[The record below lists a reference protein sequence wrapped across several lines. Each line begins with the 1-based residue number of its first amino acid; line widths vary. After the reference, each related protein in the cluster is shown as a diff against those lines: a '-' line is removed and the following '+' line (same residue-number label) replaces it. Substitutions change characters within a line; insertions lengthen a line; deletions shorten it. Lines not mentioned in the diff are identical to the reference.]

1 MSTVSSTTSLLT
13 ASTTSTATT
22 TSGTS
27 SSSSTSSGSDID
39 WSGLIEEAVNAKLA
53 KANSID
59 VKVSNNE
66 LKIAAYNSVS
76 SLLTTLQTAAQSLR
90 SPSGSTYSS
99 VDAFLA
105 RSAYLTANGSVD
117 ASSSLSATVEA
128 GADTGSYKLEILQ
141 LAQSHKVASATSSS
155 NTTDLGYSG
164 VVSLGIEGGT
174 AVEIEVDENM
184 SLIEIAEAI
193 NLAKGTSGVQASVV
207 KVTASDYRLV
217 LSGVDTGATIT
228 ASAVSGDDVFGEL
241 GILASDGTFANQ
253 LQEAKQ
259 AIIEIDDIQITRSS
273 NQIDDVLDGTTIYL
287 YQTTPA
293 DTSITLE
300 VGADVSSVKSGVVA
314 LVDAY
319 NAYREFAISQQTL
332 PSSSSESVLFGD
344 GTLRSINLAVG
355 TALTSVID
363 SQSLALLGLTFD
375 ENNYLELDEDVLDNM
390 LLTDLDAVRSLLA
403 FQMTASNKNLQL
415 LARGSSVPPDFTLD
429 ITVDSSGSISD
440 VSVGGQSGL
449 FTISGTRIIGATGS
463 AYEGFTFVYSSSN
476 SASVSVSLGT
486 GIAEQLYNIANGA
499 TNSSTGTLTA
509 LTSDLKTYNDDL
521 TARSETIRERAET
534 YRTNLTSRYAQY
546 QAAIATAEAMQD
558 YLTSLLDTWNAS
570 S

>member
-13 ASTTSTATT
+13 ASTTSTASTS
-22 TSGTS
+22 SGTS
-27 SSSSTSSGSDID
+27 SSSSTSSSSDID

-53 KANSID
+53 KADSID

-66 LKIAAYNSVS
+66 LKIAAYESAS
-76 SLLTTLQTAAQSLR
+76 SLLSTMQTAAQALR

-105 RSAYLTANGSVD
+105 RTAYLTANGSVD
-117 ASSSLSATVEA
+117 ASSSFSATVEA
-128 GADTGSYKLEILQ
+128 GADTGSYKIEILQ
-141 LAQSHKVASATSSS
+141 LAQSHKVASATASS
-155 NTTDLGYSG
+155 NTTDLGYTG

-174 AVEIEVDENM
+174 AVEIEIDENM

-193 NLAKGTSGVQASVV
+193 NLSKSTSGVQASVV
-207 KVTASDYRLV
+207 KVTSSDYRLV
-217 LSGVDTGATIT
+217 LSGVDTGTTIV

-241 GILASDGTFANQ
+241 GVLGSDGSFANQ

-273 NQIDDVLDGTTIYL
+273 NQIDDVLDGTTLYL
-287 YQTTPA
+287 YQTTPT

-300 VGADVSSVKSGVVA
+300 VGADVSSVKSGIVA

-363 SQSLALLGLTFD
+363 SQSLGLLGITFD
-375 ENNYLELDEDVLDNM
+375 ENNYLELDEDVLDNL
-390 LLTDLDAVRSLLA
+390 LLTDLEAVQSLLA

-415 LARGSSVPPDFTLD
+415 LSRGSSVPPDFTLD

-440 VSVGGQSGL
+440 VTVGGQSGL

-463 AYEGFTFVYSSSN
+463 IYEGFTFVYSSSN
-476 SASVSVSLGT
+476 SASVDVSLST

-499 TNSSTGTLTA
+499 TNSSTGTLTS
-509 LTSDLKTYNDDL
+509 LTSDLEDYNDSL

-534 YRTNLTSRYAQY
+534 YRTNLTTRYAQY

-558 YLTSLLDTWNAS
+558 YLTSLLDTWNS
-570 S
+570 SS